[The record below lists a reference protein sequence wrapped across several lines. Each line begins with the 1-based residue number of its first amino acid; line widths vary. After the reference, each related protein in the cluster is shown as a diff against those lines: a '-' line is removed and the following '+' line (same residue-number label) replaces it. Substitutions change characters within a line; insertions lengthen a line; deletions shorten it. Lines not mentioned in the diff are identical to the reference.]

1 MKHMERSAK
10 LITFALVAWATFVAG
25 IAPKEVAA
33 QYYSQGEQKN
43 KIVVDKKLRYIY
55 DEQFSD
61 NIDSSKRIFADGEIV
76 EFQIK
81 IENSGIEKIE
91 NILANDTLPSNLSL
105 IFFPGDYDA
114 TKGVVSWKIDKLEKG
129 ESKRYYIRAKVI
141 GEAESGNQNVKKVNL
156 VEARSGDLVDS
167 DNASYFVAKKVVP
180 VTGAGDLIWQTGVVV
195 SLGIGALRMRKA
207 ARGF

>member
-1 MKHMERSAK
+1 MERSAK